1 MHEQYRNMK
10 DVVDK
15 HMHIVDIAV
24 QAMKNANVT
33 PYVSSI
39 RGGTDGS
46 VLSHMGLPCPNI
58 FSGQHGIHSK
68 LEWTTVQD
76 MQKATDT
83 VIEIVKLVE
92 SR

>member
-1 MHEQYRNMK
+1 MK

-24 QAMKNANVT
+24 QAIENIGLKPNVNA
-33 PYVSSI
+33 I

-46 VLSHMGLPCPNI
+46 VLSHKGLPCPNI

-76 MQKATDT
+76 MQLAVDA
-83 VIEIVKLVE
+83 VLEIVKLIE
-92 SR
+92 EKGE

>member
-1 MHEQYRNMK
+1 M
-10 DVVDK
+10 V
-15 HMHIVDIAV
+15 
-24 QAMKNANVT
+24 
-33 PYVSSI
+33 
-39 RGGTDGS
+39 GTYGS

-83 VIEIVKLVE
+83 VIEIIKLVE

>member
-1 MHEQYRNMK
+1 MY
-10 DVVDK
+10 
-15 HMHIVDIAV
+15 IVDTAI
-24 QAMKNANVT
+24 QAMKNTNID
-33 PYVSSI
+33 PYVSAI

-46 VLSHMGLPCPNI
+46 VLSHKGLPCPNL

-83 VIEIVKLVE
+83 VLEIIKLVE
-92 SR
+92 AK